1 MAHSLIIG
9 GTRGLG
15 RSLVRMLDKRGDTVS
30 VIGRQSP
37 PEEDKKSTS
46 ARYWL
51 QDLQDSDGLKK
62 ILDEIISTQGLLNYL
77 IFCQRYRGSDDD
89 WEGEFRIS
97 IDATR
102 NVIDSLLNKFKSG
115 ESNGMVAVS
124 SVFGE
129 FVGEGQALSY
139 HVGKAGLNQLM
150 RYYAVNCGHDG
161 IRSNIVTTFTYLKD
175 ESKDFYLNNHE
186 LHDLYKKIIP
196 VGKLAAADDIAN
208 VIAFLCSPEA
218 SFINGQNIYVDG
230 GLSLVW
236 PETLARKLTGL

>member
-1 MAHSLIIG
+1 MTHSLIIG

-30 VIGRQSP
+30 VIGRQPP
-37 PEEDKKSTS
+37 PEEDKTSTN

-51 QDLQDSDGLKK
+51 QDLQDNDGLKK
-62 ILDEIISTQGLLNYL
+62 VLDEIISTQGLLNYL

-89 WEGEFRIS
+89 WEGEFKIS

-102 NVIDSLLNKFKSG
+102 SIINALLNNFKPG

-139 HVGKAGLNQLM
+139 HVGKAGLNQMM

-186 LHDLYKKIIP
+186 LHDLYKDIIP
-196 VGKLAAADDIAN
+196 VGRLAITDDIAN
-208 VIAFLCSPEA
+208 VIAFLCSTEA

-236 PETLARKLTGL
+236 PETIARKLTKL